1 VVGKPY
7 VAPLQ
12 RPDDERVEQAVEV
25 AIVLG
30 AGAVAVSLANERDPV
45 VARWWLDRI
54 VGAVRI
60 ENERQQ
66 KWG

>member
-1 VVGKPY
+1 M
-7 VAPLQ
+7 
-12 RPDDERVEQAVEV
+12 

-30 AGAVAVSLANERDPV
+30 AGAVAVSLANERDPA

-66 KWG
+66 GWG